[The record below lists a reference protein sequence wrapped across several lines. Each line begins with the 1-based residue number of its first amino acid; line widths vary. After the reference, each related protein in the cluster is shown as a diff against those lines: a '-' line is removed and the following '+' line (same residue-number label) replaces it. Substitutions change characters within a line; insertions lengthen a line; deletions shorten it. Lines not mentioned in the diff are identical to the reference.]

1 MNYTKEFRKG
11 EMLKSQTQVKLYPLQ
26 SKVIPESKFSPPL
39 SRPPSKI
46 ISLGKLIIKILL
58 MDLKKSQLPPQKKLM
73 TVASFAP
80 L

>member
-39 SRPPSKI
+39 SRPPSI
-46 ISLGKLIIKILL
+46 